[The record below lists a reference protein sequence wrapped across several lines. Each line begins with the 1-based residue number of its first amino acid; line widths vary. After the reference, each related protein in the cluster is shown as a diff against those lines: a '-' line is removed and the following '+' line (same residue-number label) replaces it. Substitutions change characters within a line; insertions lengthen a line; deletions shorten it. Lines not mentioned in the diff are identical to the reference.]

1 MGGYLCANEK
11 VFVIFLPFFV
21 GIIYFFNI
29 RNGSEYIILESDEMD
44 LRRNILQKA
53 CKSHGLDVR
62 GKDALH
68 QPNPWQYVIAKQ
80 SDTNLVWC
88 QVHKSGHTR

>member
-11 VFVIFLPFFV
+11 VFVIFLPLFV
-21 GIIYFFNI
+21 CIIYFFNT
-29 RNGSEYIILESDEMD
+29 RNVSQYIFKESDEMA

-68 QPNPWQYVIAKQ
+68 QPNPGKFVIAKQ
-80 SDTNLVWC
+80 RDTNLVWC